1 MAGRFADIHPLALQS
16 WRSDQRVW
24 DRQMWDPYGF
34 GLAIACTV
42 LERWVELEESLQR
55 LDDVAGHGGVLCAAL
70 AEGIR
75 EEMTAAGG
83 KRHPQ
88 HAQLNRLGY
97 HGLSELLSYRSK
109 VSV

>member
-55 LDDVAGHGGVLCAAL
+55 LDDVAGHGGALCAAL

-75 EEMTAAGG
+75 EEMTARG
-83 KRHPQ
+83 KRDPR
-88 HAQLNRLGY
+88 HAELHRLGY
-97 HGLSELLSYRSK
+97 YGLSELLSYRPK
-109 VSV
+109 GSV